1 MAVSIMPAQCFSRRS
16 GLANGFVFAG
26 GGLGG
31 AAISLITE
39 RLITTVGIPWTLR
52 IIGILVLITGLPAP
66 YFVKERIPLAPQKSL
81 DWSLFTSLRFDC
93 LFVAGAFATFPLF
106 VTPFFMPQYCASL
119 GLSSSLGAGLV
130 AAFNFSSAISRIVLG
145 VLCDH
150 LGPVNV
156 LTVTLLLNGIS
167 MLVLWPFST
176 SIGPLVVFSIW
187 NGAANGG
194 FFALIPTVVRGVFGT
209 PKVPTAMS
217 MAVTGWIGGYLF
229 GGPIA
234 GYMLDA
240 FERGSSGIAAYQ
252 PAMYYAGAMFL
263 AASALVLC
271 MRLRISRD
279 MKYIV

>member
-1 MAVSIMPAQCFSRRS
+1 MPAQYFSRRI
-16 GLANGFVFAG
+16 GLANGIVFAG

-39 RLITTVGIPWTLR
+39 RLMSTLGIPWTLR
-52 IIGILVLITGLPAP
+52 IIGISVLITGLPAAWH
-66 YFVKERIPLAPQKSL
+66 VKERTALAHQRSF
-81 DWSLFTSLRFDC
+81 DWSLFASLRFDC

-106 VTPFFMPQYCASL
+106 VTPFFLPQYCASL

-130 AAFNFSSAISRIVLG
+130 AAFNFSPGVSRIVLG
-145 VLCDH
+145 LLCDY
-150 LGPVNV
+150 LGPVNI
-156 LTVTLLLNGIS
+156 LTVTLLLNGLS

-176 SIGPLVVFSIW
+176 SVGPLVVFAIW

-194 FFALIPTVVRGVFGT
+194 FFALIPTVVNGVFGT
-209 PKVPTAMS
+209 LKVPTAMS
-217 MAVTGWIGGYLF
+217 MVVTGWIGGYLF

-240 FERGSSGIAAYQ
+240 FEGRGSEIVAYR

-263 AASALVLC
+263 TASVLLLG
-271 MRLRISRD
+271 MRFRINKNI
-279 MKYIV
+279 KYVV